1 MEGDVCPRQRRVRVE
16 ADPSL
21 RRGRVQHRWGVDHH
35 VSRRGVTEA
44 LRVGDGH
51 PRGERPRLRVGVLD
65 RLAGGVRGRPAVAE
79 VPDVGQVARRLRV
92 GTAGGRERDLV
103 ADRGRGRV
111 GGRLRL
117 RRGVHRSPAAATATA
132 TAGVLGV
139 VGVARAARIGREVDE
154 RVTVVVDPVIALRR
168 RRRRV
173 RRLGGVGV
181 ARAARVGRE
190 VDERVTVV
198 VDPVIALRR
207 RRRRVRRLG
216 GVGVAR
222 AARVG
227 REVDERVTVVV
238 DPVIALRR
246 RRRRVRRLGGVGV
259 ARAARVGREVDERV
273 TVVVDPVIALRRGG
287 GGFGDSV
294 VSVSLVQP
302 GSAGK
307 SMNVSPSLSTP
318 SSHCAAAAAGSA
330 TRWCRCRSCSPGRP
344 GSR

>member
-1 MEGDVCPRQRRVRVE
+1 MEGDVGPRQCRARVE

-51 PRGERPRLRVGVLD
+51 PRGERPRLRVGVRD

-154 RVTVVVDPVIALRR
+154 RVAVVVDPVIALRR
-168 RRRRV
+168 RRRR
-173 RRLGGVGV
+173 
-181 ARAARVGRE
+181 
-190 VDERVTVV
+190 
-198 VDPVIALRR
+198 
-207 RRRRVRRLG
+207 
-216 GVGVAR
+216 
-222 AARVG
+222 
-227 REVDERVTVVV
+227 
-238 DPVIALRR
+238 
-246 RRRRVRRLGGVGV
+246 
-259 ARAARVGREVDERV
+259 
-273 TVVVDPVIALRRGG
+273 
-287 GGFGDSV
+287 FGDSV

-318 SSHCAAAAAGSA
+318 SSHCAAAAGFSTVVVGVARAARVGREVDERRHRRCRPRRRTAARRSATRWSSVSLVQPGSAGKSMKPVTVVVDPVVALRAGRVRRLGGVGVARAARVGREVDERVTVVVDPVIALRGGGSA